1 MVGNVEEEK
10 KALLTG
16 NGNAT
21 GAPASGGVAA
31 SASTSALSASAR
43 SIESHDVFETLGS
56 APPSALIHVIMEYHK
71 MLLDLGKEKEA
82 AEVMD
87 SVAAL
92 MGPVKER
99 AEADDLR
106 GADLL
111 FKHGLLPVLLKINQ
125 HLPAMLSQV
134 YLGTADNL
142 K

>member
-1 MVGNVEEEK
+1 MAENAAEE
-10 KALLTG
+10 KALLTD
-16 NGNAT
+16 NGGAT
-21 GAPASGGVAA
+21 PVPPGGIAA
-31 SASTSALSASAR
+31 SASTSAPSASAR

-71 MLLDLGKEKEA
+71 MLLDLGKDKEA

-99 AEADDLR
+99 AEADDLH

-134 YLGTADNL
+134 TL
-142 K
+142 KVL

>member
-43 SIESHDVFETLGS
+43 SIESHDVF
-56 APPSALIHVIMEYHK
+56 
-71 MLLDLGKEKEA
+71 
-82 AEVMD
+82 
-87 SVAAL
+87 
-92 MGPVKER
+92 
-99 AEADDLR
+99 
-106 GADLL
+106 
-111 FKHGLLPVLLKINQ
+111 VLLKINQ